1 VLDRSNM
8 RVELGRHVNPRL
20 IRAMRLPMRGT
31 RLAELHRPAK
41 RLCKSGRGRRRGG
54 FAGALQAARGTT
66 INTIA
71 EFLLSCAYL
80 GQECDRVERPIPIT
94 QPFLHSRGHLGMRRR
109 TLIGR
114 RWGMIALDHFSA
126 FAALLLQL
134 ERRLEEVDVEPC
146 RRI

>member
-1 VLDRSNM
+1 
-8 RVELGRHVNPRL
+8 
-20 IRAMRLPMRGT
+20 MRGT
-31 RLAELHRPAK
+31 RLADFHRLAE

-94 QPFLHSRGHLGMRRR
+94 QPFFTAAVTLGC
-109 TLIGR
+109 
-114 RWGMIALDHFSA
+114 ASA
-126 FAALLLQL
+126 
-134 ERRLEEVDVEPC
+134 R
-146 RRI
+146 